1 MSNRNRMVW
10 LAIALGISAT
20 ACATD
25 PCSRT
30 SPCPNDTPPTQSER
44 DQCRATLSAQS
55 SSACYAEAVAYFN
68 CSIDNTVCGGDGMT
82 DPALSA
88 TRAQNNCANQRA
100 NAVACC
106 TRNPSATACQ

>member
-1 MSNRNRMVW
+1 MKQRFIG
-10 LAIALGISAT
+10 LALALGISAA

-30 SPCPNDTPPTQSER
+30 SPCPNDTPPTQAER
-44 DQCRATLSAQS
+44 DQCRATLTAQS
-55 SSACYAEAVAYFN
+55 NSACYGEVIAYVN
-68 CSIDNTVCGGDGMT
+68 CRLDNTVCGGDGMT
-82 DPALSA
+82 DSALTD

-100 NAVACC
+100 DALACC